1 MISRDGTV
9 KKVTVMGGNGGDLR
23 DARFFFVHAC
33 KVKIVFFFLLGHIF
47 FINNFL
53 GKIFFAF
60 APLPPPPHLL
70 ITFLMLHPAN

>member
-33 KVKIVFFFLLGHIF
+33 KVKIVFFFSPWTYIF
-47 FINNFL
+47 Y
-53 GKIFFAF
+53 
-60 APLPPPPHLL
+60 
-70 ITFLMLHPAN
+70 